1 MTRISSAIKHDES
14 DGLTPL
20 ERAAKNKMILGLF
33 IPLQNGAWTPST
45 YPRGTDWTFEY
56 NAECTVRA
64 EELGF
69 DLVFGLAQWLG
80 KGGLGGDM
88 KFRETTQDPL
98 LVTAGLAA
106 LTKNIMLIST
116 VHVLYGWHPLHL
128 AKYAATLD
136 HMSDGR
142 WGINMVTGIK
152 REDFAMFGLEH
163 VEHDLRYEMADEF
176 VDIMKQLWQSD
187 DNLDIEGKFYKMK
200 KGFVSPKPR
209 HGRPV
214 IVNASSSGPGFDFAA
229 KHSDLLF
236 ITRPVGKDV
245 YGLLKEHNGNIKS
258 RAAAQ
263 GKSVKTIINPHIICA
278 DTEKEAFARRQAF
291 IDHADPVALE
301 NFFSLITGGDTA
313 SWKGAVM
320 DDLAV
325 GGNMQIV
332 GTPEQ
337 VVDKMLR
344 LHDAG
349 IDGIQVNFYDY
360 LPDLEYFGERVLPL
374 MKEAG
379 LRN

>member
-1 MTRISSAIKHDES
+1 MTRISSAMKHDES

-80 KGGLGGDM
+80 KGGLGGEM

-152 REDFAMFGLEH
+152 RRFCD
-163 VEHDLRYEMADEF
+163 V
-176 VDIMKQLWQSD
+176 W
-187 DNLDIEGKFYKMK
+187 
-200 KGFVSPKPR
+200 
-209 HGRPV
+209 
-214 IVNASSSGPGFDFAA
+214 SGA
-229 KHSDLLF
+229 
-236 ITRPVGKDV
+236 
-245 YGLLKEHNGNIKS
+245 
-258 RAAAQ
+258 
-263 GKSVKTIINPHIICA
+263 C
-278 DTEKEAFARRQAF
+278 
-291 IDHADPVALE
+291 
-301 NFFSLITGGDTA
+301 
-313 SWKGAVM
+313 
-320 DDLAV
+320 
-325 GGNMQIV
+325 
-332 GTPEQ
+332 GT
-337 VVDKMLR
+337 
-344 LHDAG
+344 
-349 IDGIQVNFYDY
+349 
-360 LPDLEYFGERVLPL
+360 
-374 MKEAG
+374 
-379 LRN
+379 